1 MWSTVKMSPQMRI
14 LAAVEAVDFR
24 NGIDGLPQTHE
35 QRTVDAGR
43 TAGQKIIDSRYPTS
57 SRYS

>member
-1 MWSTVKMSPQMRI
+1 MSPQMRI

-24 NGIDGLPQTHE
+24 NGIDGLPQTHK